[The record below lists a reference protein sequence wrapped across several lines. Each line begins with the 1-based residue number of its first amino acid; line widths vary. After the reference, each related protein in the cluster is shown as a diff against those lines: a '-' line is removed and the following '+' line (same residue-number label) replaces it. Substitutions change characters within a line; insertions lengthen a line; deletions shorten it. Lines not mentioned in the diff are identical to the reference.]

1 MLTFLTKFTK
11 KEYFQYNTE
20 KVNIAI
26 KFTMFELGQASR
38 FIFDGYIDFLGQI

>member
-1 MLTFLTKFTK
+1 MLTFLTKFAK
-11 KEYFQYNTE
+11 KEYFQSKTE

-26 KFTMFELGQASR
+26 KFTMFELVQASR